1 MLLWSKQ
8 EFAATGHDSFD
19 ANSLVMVTLRQA
31 TSSNCVQAGI
41 LLWLVLP
48 SCAITGG
55 STEGRIEGL
64 WQKIQP
70 APEMAETS
78 RSVEGPE
85 GRPRRAGRH
94 FMDSAQRKALSR
106 HSGLAGRSQATIAPI
121 FAVILFV
128 ALATRSE
135 AQLAT
140 SATSAS
146 PKPESVPA
154 LDPLGRGTPR
164 SAVMGLLKCAEN
176 KDSATAARYLQAP
189 PGQEMNLEQRAKEF
203 LALSSRFKSN
213 IGWLSDDPKGS
224 IEPGLPPG
232 KVRAGVIEVGGTT
245 TDIILVRVDDL
256 EYGKIWLVS
265 QETIAK
271 VPSLYAR
278 IGSEGPTLSDRI
290 LPASLTNRY
299 FLGMSLAQ
307 WLGWLISL
315 PLSWSLA
322 WLLAFL
328 LSAPRRLVYKLR
340 KRPLRTVWD
349 TPIGIP
355 LKCII
360 AILMHAIFVY
370 LLVLPLLYRAYY
382 FRFLAA
388 LLVGCFVWLVSKIT
402 DRGFDRVVNRTRTH
416 GQGGESILILMQRLN
431 RVVLVIIAL
440 VATMALFGLNVKT
453 TLAGLGVGGLAIAL
467 AAQKSL
473 ENLIGGVSLLMDK
486 AIHVGDF
493 CKIGDQVG
501 TVEDIGLRSLKM
513 RTLDQ
518 NLSVVPNG
526 SLAQMQFENMARRS
540 KLLINQTFSLRIETQ
555 AEQLRFVLD
564 RVQTMLDEHPA
575 IEPETCRVRVMS
587 FAGAAFQIELFAYV
601 KTGDWAEFT
610 AIRQELILKITEIVE
625 AAGTRLAA
633 PTQLTYLSADAG
645 VDAEKAKSIANRVTE
660 LRASHSL

>member
-1 MLLWSKQ
+1 
-8 EFAATGHDSFD
+8 
-19 ANSLVMVTLRQA
+19 
-31 TSSNCVQAGI
+31 
-41 LLWLVLP
+41 
-48 SCAITGG
+48 
-55 STEGRIEGL
+55 
-64 WQKIQP
+64 
-70 APEMAETS
+70 
-78 RSVEGPE
+78 
-85 GRPRRAGRH
+85 
-94 FMDSAQRKALSR
+94 MDSAQRKALSR
-106 HSGLAGRSQATIAPI
+106 HSGLASRSKATTALI

-128 ALATRSE
+128 ALAAHAG

-140 SATSAS
+140 SAASTS
-146 PKPESVPA
+146 PKPESAPA
-154 LDPLGRGTPR
+154 LDPLGRETPR
-164 SAVMGLLKCAEN
+164 SAVIGLLKCIEN
-176 KDSATAARYLQAP
+176 KDSEAAARYLQAP
-189 PGQEMNLEQRAKEF
+189 PEEETNLEQRAKEF

-256 EYGKIWLVS
+256 EFGKIWLVS

-299 FLGMSLAQ
+299 LLGMSLAQ
-307 WLGWLISL
+307 WLGWLISI

-322 WLLAFL
+322 WLLAL
-328 LSAPRRLVYKLR
+328 LVSAPRRLVYKVR
-340 KRPLRTVWD
+340 KLPLRTVWD

-355 LKCII
+355 LKCTI
-360 AILMHAIFVY
+360 AILIHAIFVY
-370 LLVLPLLYRAYY
+370 LLDLPLLYRAYY
-382 FRFLAA
+382 VRFLAA
-388 LLVGCFVWLVSKIT
+388 LLVGCLAWLASKIT
-402 DRGFDRVVNRTRTH
+402 DRGFERVVNRTRM
-416 GQGGESILILMQRLN
+416 QRRGGESILILMQRLN

-501 TVEDIGLRSLKM
+501 TVEDIGLRSLKL

-518 NLSVVPNG
+518 NLLVVPNG
-526 SLAQMQFENMARRS
+526 SLAQMQFENMARRN

-564 RVQTMLDEHPA
+564 RVQTMLDQHPA
-575 IEPETCRVRVMS
+575 IEPGTCRVRVMS
-587 FAGAAFQIELFAYV
+587 LVGAAFQIELFAYV

-625 AAGTRLAA
+625 ATGTRLAA

-645 VDAEKAKSIANRVTE
+645 VGAEKAKSIANRVTE
-660 LRASHSL
+660 LRANHSL